1 MSERRRERLAT
12 EGQAGLREAQD
23 GEPRGRGAPGNSF
36 HQYRPAAIRGRF
48 AKAAR
53 IKSIVGSI
61 FAEKTVVGSCWQSR
75 AFEIDRPIIGL
86 MS

>member
-1 MSERRRERLAT
+1 MRTEQMEGVVRQETASINIARLRS
-12 EGQAGLREAQD
+12 GQ
-23 GEPRGRGAPGNSF
+23 
-36 HQYRPAAIRGRF
+36 F

-61 FAEKTVVGSCWQSR
+61 FSEKTVVGACGQSR